1 MYDPIER
8 DGMDEDA
15 IGSEMEIH
23 GGKYHGGEG
32 VLVSFTRC
40 RAWLRIIASRE
51 PEEDEPFV
59 PFPELVHVF
68 RSSLMHSSAPKKEL
82 LKKGDRVHLVRTYA
96 GLYGSIIRLTPK
108 MVVVKLDYDRG
119 ELIVLK
125 TSVTVMDKDDERYPV
140 PTGPPRQWKFVY
152 PLRKRNGK
160 YERKVVYYK
169 PRHVPRVNYRPFKEL
184 DDVPE
189 YEGPSLV
196 EDLVIVR

>member
-40 RAWLRIIASRE
+40 RAWLRIVASRE

-68 RSSLMHSSAPKKEL
+68 RSSLMRSSAPKKEL
-82 LKKGDRVHLVRTYA
+82 LKKGDRVHLVRMYA
-96 GLYGSIIRLTPK
+96 GFHGGIVRLTPK
-108 MVVVKLDYDRG
+108 MVVVKLDCDRG
-119 ELIVLK
+119 ERRLLK
-125 TSVTVMDKDDERYPV
+125 TSVTVMDKDDEHYPA
-140 PTGPPRQWKFVY
+140 PTGRPRTFKFVY
-152 PLRKRNGK
+152 PLRKVNGK
-160 YERKVVYYK
+160 YVTEEVFYK

-196 EDLVIVR
+196 EDLVIMR